1 MKRKVN
7 NKKYAVIGIAVALV
21 VVAACFGLLYYRN
34 LQKNNDA
41 QKHIKKT
48 QAVETTVT
56 ETTTNIPTTSLT
68 EFLYTNDSVNL
79 RLKASIKSDILET
92 LPKWT
97 RVDVLENAG
106 DWYKVKVDKKEG
118 FIKKEFLVNE
128 SVKNKTLAKEKKQ
141 KEKQKKIQKKSKKTN
156 NNVKTDNYNG
166 GGKVICI
173 DPGHQAS
180 GNSSLEPLGPGSKQM
195 KAKVSSGTAGKASG
209 LSEYQLTLQIAL
221 KLQGELKAKGYS
233 VVMTRTSN
241 NVNISN
247 RERAEVANKSNADT
261 FIRIHAN
268 GSNNTSV
275 SGIMTICPTANSP
288 YCSDIYSSS
297 KKLSACI
304 LDSTVRA
311 TGARKEYV
319 WETDTMSGIN
329 WSQVP
334 VTIIEVG
341 YMTNPSEDKMLATDS
356 YQNKIVQGIVNGLA
370 QYFR

>member
-1 MKRKVN
+1 
-7 NKKYAVIGIAVALV
+7 
-21 VVAACFGLLYYRN
+21 
-34 LQKNNDA
+34 
-41 QKHIKKT
+41 
-48 QAVETTVT
+48 
-56 ETTTNIPTTSLT
+56 
-68 EFLYTNDSVNL
+68 
-79 RLKASIKSDILET
+79 
-92 LPKWT
+92 
-97 RVDVLENAG
+97 
-106 DWYKVKVDKKEG
+106 
-118 FIKKEFLVNE
+118 
-128 SVKNKTLAKEKKQ
+128 
-141 KEKQKKIQKKSKKTN
+141 
-156 NNVKTDNYNG
+156 
-166 GGKVICI
+166 
-173 DPGHQAS
+173 
-180 GNSSLEPLGPGSKQM
+180 M